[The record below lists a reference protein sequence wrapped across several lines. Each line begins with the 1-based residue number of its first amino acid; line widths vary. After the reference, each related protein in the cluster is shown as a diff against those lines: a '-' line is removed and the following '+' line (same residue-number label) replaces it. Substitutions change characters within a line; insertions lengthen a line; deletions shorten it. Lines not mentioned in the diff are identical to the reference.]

1 MSLQW
6 TLDIDVARGGAGF
19 RQASD
24 YMKNLRSEA
33 LQTKNALK
41 NISSKSSF
49 GSFGNK
55 SVGKASFEVPDFQ
68 HHTAAVGKFGQ
79 AGSKAG
85 ASMSAA
91 FGLASVAIGAT
102 IMAVKKGAQEL
113 SEAGDKI
120 IEYFSERNNSL
131 RIYKT
136 LLGDTERA
144 EKEYRKAGVLA
155 QKTELTQGQ
164 VQFAQQR
171 LITQGFRGE
180 KELDRALLS
189 VMDVATATPT
199 NRREMV
205 MNSMLNA
212 FKKMKGRDRTSLM
225 EMKELGRGVQ
235 ESLIFEELAKIKGV
249 SVKDIIGDPSQ
260 KGKSKGMI
268 SKGMISGEEG
278 IVATQRAIM
287 RQFNTKKL
295 GEFSVAGA
303 GDLKALISNQ
313 EEAWENL
320 AKSFDANTLPGI
332 EKYKKSLQGLVNT
345 IYDAEKGGGKLKEVV
360 QDFGNTVGNVRGVFA
375 DFTASF
381 LESFADSYV
390 QQLKDMGYSTDE
402 EQKKFEGISAA
413 AMNFGSVL
421 GGLGKWVAEAKVFLE
436 DLAPTIDKV
445 RTVFEYLG
453 TAIKGVGDVLAGI
466 KGMASDLVDELKEI
480 ASGKTLTEEELNKR
494 TMKMFSFDNTKK
506 IVGGAKDAVVGVAKA
521 NLAAGWGYGVDD
533 SNRVKSQDKIKKHLV
548 DNQEKILEFVANQDK
563 KMQDIATAGVKAA
576 QDSLASMGLGIKSQE
591 NKAAIS
597 IAGEAGVSGGGHG
610 ASKYV
615 PGYHLGQ
622 FVPNMGA
629 AGALSLRGASIQPF
643 SGISSMGTSLYQ
655 ANAKSINPNQSIVVQ
670 TLNINV
676 ETDGLSSEDVADAV
690 YDKFVSQVN
699 RLSRVP
705 SVNRL

>member
-19 RQASD
+19 RQASE
-24 YMKNLRSEA
+24 YMRNLRVEA
-33 LQTKNALK
+33 LQTKEALK

-49 GSFGNK
+49 GNFGGK
-55 SVGKASFEVPDFQ
+55 SSGFPDFQ
-68 HHTAAVGKFGQ
+68 RHTNAVQQFGQ

-91 FGLASVAIGAT
+91 FGIASVAIGAT
-102 IMAVKKGAQEL
+102 ILAVKKGAQEL
-113 SEAGDKI
+113 SEAGDKVI
-120 IEYFSERNNSL
+120 QYFSERNNSI

-136 LLGDTERA
+136 LLGDADRA

-155 QKTELTQGQ
+155 QKTELTQSQ

-189 VMDVATATPT
+189 VMDVATATPE

-212 FKKMKGRDRTSLM
+212 FKKMKGRGRTSLM

-235 ESLIFEELAKIKGV
+235 ESLIFEEMAKIKGV

-268 SKGMISGEEG
+268 SKGMISDEEG
-278 IVATQRAIM
+278 LVATWRAIM
-287 RQFNTKKL
+287 RQFNTKAL
-295 GEFSVAGA
+295 GEFAVAGS

-332 EKYKKSLQGLVNT
+332 EKYKKSLQGLVNV
-345 IYDAEKGGGKLKEVV
+345 IYDAEKGGGRLKEVV

-375 DFTASF
+375 DFTAAF

-390 QQLKDMGYSTDE
+390 DQLKEMGYSTGE

-413 AMNFGSVL
+413 AMNFGNTL
-421 GGLGKWVAEAKVFLE
+421 GGLGKWVAEAKVFLA
-436 DLAPTIDKV
+436 DLAPAIDKV
-445 RTVFEYLG
+445 KTVFEFLG
-453 TAIKGVGDVLAGI
+453 TAIKGVGTAIDGI
-466 KGMASDLVDELKEI
+466 KGMASDLVKELGEI
-480 ASGKTLTEEELNKR
+480 ASGKELTDEELVDR
-494 TMKMFSFDNTKK
+494 FSFNNTKK
-506 IVGGAKDAVVGVAKA
+506 IVEGVGNVVVGAGQA
-521 NLAAGWGYGVDD
+521 SLAATWGYGVT
-533 SNRVKSQDKIKKHLV
+533 NTQQAKAIGEIKIGGIKKHIQ
-548 DNQEKILEFVANQDK
+548 DNQDKKKDIQDNQDK
-563 KMQDIATAGVKAA
+563 KMQDIAAAGVKAA
-576 QDSLASMGLGIKSQE
+576 QDSLKSIGLGIE
-591 NKAAIS
+591 NKAAMNV
-597 IAGEAGVSGGGHG
+597 AGAAGGSGGGHG
-610 ASKYV
+610 ASQYV
-615 PGYHLGQ
+615 PGLRLGQ
-622 FVPNMGA
+622 FVPNVG
-629 AGALSLRGASIQPF
+629 GGGLLNLSGGNIQPF
-643 SGISSMGTSLYQ
+643 SPAASMGTSLYQ
-655 ANAKSINPNQSIVVQ
+655 NNAKSISPGQSIVVQ
-670 TLNINV
+670 NVNITV
-676 ETDGLSSEDVADAV
+676 ETSGLSSEDVADAV

>member
-6 TLDIDVARGGAGF
+6 TLDIDVARSGAGF
-19 RQASD
+19 RQASE
-24 YMKNLRSEA
+24 YMRNLRVEA
-33 LQTKNALK
+33 LQTKEALK

-49 GSFGNK
+49 GSFGGK
-55 SVGKASFEVPDFQ
+55 SSGFPDFQ
-68 HHTAAVGKFGQ
+68 RHTNAVQQFGQ

-85 ASMSAA
+85 ASMSSA
-91 FGLASVAIGAT
+91 FGIASVAIGAT
-102 IMAVKKGAQEL
+102 ILAVKKGAQEL
-113 SEAGDKI
+113 SEAGDKVI
-120 IEYFSERNNSL
+120 QYFSERNNSI

-136 LLGDTERA
+136 LLGDADRA

-155 QKTELTQGQ
+155 QKTELTQSQ

-189 VMDVATATPT
+189 VMDVATATPE

-278 IVATQRAIM
+278 LVATQRAIM
-287 RQFNTKKL
+287 RQFNTKAL
-295 GEFSVAGA
+295 GEFAVAGS

-313 EEAWENL
+313 DEAWENL
-320 AKSFDANTLPGI
+320 AKAFDANALPGI

-345 IYDAEKGGGKLKEVV
+345 INDAEKGGGRLKEVV

-375 DFTASF
+375 DFTAAF

-390 QQLKDMGYSTDE
+390 DQLKEMGYSTGE

-413 AMNFGSVL
+413 AMNFGNTL
-421 GGLGKWVAEAKVFLE
+421 GGLGKWVAEAKVFLA
-436 DLAPTIDKV
+436 DLAPAIDKV
-445 RTVFEYLG
+445 KTVFEFLG
-453 TAIKGVGDVLAGI
+453 TAIKGVGTAIDGI
-466 KGMASDLVDELKEI
+466 KGMASDLVKELKEI
-480 ASGKTLTEEELNKR
+480 ASGKKLTDKELMDR
-494 TMKMFSFDNTKK
+494 FSFNNTKK
-506 IVGGAKDAVVGVAKA
+506 IVEGVGNVVVGAGQA
-521 NLAAGWGYGVDD
+521 SLAATWGYGVT
-533 SNRVKSQDKIKKHLV
+533 NTQQGKSTEQIKK
-548 DNQEKILEFVANQDK
+548 DIQDNQDK

-576 QDSLASMGLGIKSQE
+576 QDSLKSIGLGIE
-591 NKAAIS
+591 NKAAMNV
-597 IAGEAGVSGGGHG
+597 AGAAGGSGGGHG
-610 ASKYV
+610 ASQYV
-615 PGYHLGQ
+615 PGLRLGQ
-622 FVPNMGA
+622 FVPNLGS
-629 AGALSLRGASIQPF
+629 GGLLNLSGGSIQPF
-643 SGISSMGTSLYQ
+643 SPAASMGPSLYQ
-655 ANAKSINPNQSIVVQ
+655 NNAKSISPGQSIVVQ
-670 TLNINV
+670 NVNITV
-676 ETDGLSSEDVADAV
+676 ETSGLSSEDVADAV

>member
-19 RQASD
+19 RQASE
-24 YMKNLRSEA
+24 YMRNLRVEA
-33 LQTKNALK
+33 LQTKEALK

-49 GSFGNK
+49 GNFGGK
-55 SVGKASFEVPDFQ
+55 SSGFPDFQ
-68 HHTAAVGKFGQ
+68 RHTNAVQQFGQ

-102 IMAVKKGAQEL
+102 VLAVKKGAQEL
-113 SEAGDKI
+113 SEAGDKVI
-120 IEYFSERNNSL
+120 QYFSERNNSL

-136 LLGDTERA
+136 LLGDADRA

-189 VMDVATATPT
+189 VMDVATATPE

-249 SVKDIIGDPSQ
+249 SVKDIIGDPSK

-278 IVATQRAIM
+278 IVATQRAIL
-287 RQFNTKKL
+287 RQLNTKKL
-295 GEFSVAGA
+295 GEFAVAGS

-320 AKSFDANTLPGI
+320 AKAFDANALPGI

-345 IYDAEKGGGKLKEVV
+345 INDAEKGGGRLKEVV

-375 DFTASF
+375 DFTAAF

-390 QQLKDMGYSTDE
+390 QQLKDMGYSTNE

-436 DLAPTIDKV
+436 DLAPTIDRV

-453 TAIKGVGDVLAGI
+453 EAIKGVGQVIAGI
-466 KGMASDLVDELKEI
+466 KGMASDLVNELKEI
-480 ASGKTLTEEELNKR
+480 SSGKKLSDQELMKR
-494 TMKMFSFDNTKK
+494 FSFDNTKK
-506 IVGGAKDAVVGVAKA
+506 IVEGVGNVAVGTAKA
-521 NLAAGWGYGVDD
+521 SFAAGGFGV
-533 SNRVKSQDKIKKHLV
+533 NETHQGKAIGEIKK
-548 DNQEKILEFVANQDK
+548 DIQANQDK
-563 KMQDIATAGVKAA
+563 KLQDIATAGVKAA
-576 QDSLASMGLGIKSQE
+576 QDSLKSIGLGIE
-591 NKAAIS
+591 NKAAMNV
-597 IAGEAGVSGGGHG
+597 AGSPGVSGGSHG
-610 ASKYV
+610 ASQYV
-615 PGYHLGQ
+615 PGFHLGQ
-622 FVPNMGA
+622 FVPNVGS
-629 AGALSLRGASIQPF
+629 GGLLNLSGGSIQPF
-643 SGISSMGTSLYQ
+643 SPVAPMGPSLYQ
-655 ANAKSINPNQSIVVQ
+655 NNTKSISPSQSIVVQ
-670 TLNINV
+670 NVNINV
-676 ETDGLSSEDVADAV
+676 ETDGLSSDDVADAV
-690 YDKFVSQVN
+690 YDKFVSQIN

>member
-33 LQTKNALK
+33 LQTKEALK

-55 SVGKASFEVPDFQ
+55 SSGFPDFQ
-68 HHTAAVGKFGQ
+68 RHTNAVQQFGQ

-91 FGLASVAIGAT
+91 FGIASVAIGAT

-212 FKKMKGRDRTSLM
+212 FKKMKGRDKTSLM

-249 SVKDIIGDPSQ
+249 SVKDIIGDPSK

-287 RQFNTKKL
+287 RQFNTKAL
-295 GEFSVAGA
+295 GEFAVAGA

-332 EKYKKSLQGLVNT
+332 EKYKKSLQGLVNV
-345 IYDAEKGGGKLKEVV
+345 IYDAEKGGGRLKEVV

-381 LESFADSYV
+381 LESFAESYV

-413 AMNFGSVL
+413 AINFGSVL
-421 GGLGKWVAEAKVFLE
+421 GGLGKWVAEAKVFFD
-436 DLAPTIDKV
+436 DLAPTIDRV

-453 TAIKGVGDVLAGI
+453 TAIKGVGEVLAGI
-466 KGMASDLVDELKEI
+466 KGMASDLVNELKEI
-480 ASGKTLTEEELNKR
+480 ASGKKLTDQELMKR
-494 TMKMFSFDNTKK
+494 FSFDNTKK
-506 IVGGAKDAVVGVAKA
+506 IIGGAANAVVGAGQA
-521 NLAAGWGYGVDD
+521 SLAATWGYGVTETVQGKATGKAIGEMEK
-533 SNRVKSQDKIKKHLV
+533 NIK
-548 DNQEKILEFVANQDK
+548 DNQDK

-655 ANAKSINPNQSIVVQ
+655 ANAKSISPNQSIVVQ

>member
-19 RQASD
+19 RQASE
-24 YMKNLRSEA
+24 YMRNLRVEA
-33 LQTKNALK
+33 LQTKDALK

-49 GSFGNK
+49 GNFGGK
-55 SVGKASFEVPDFQ
+55 SSGFPDFQ
-68 HHTAAVGKFGQ
+68 RHTNAVQQFGQ

-91 FGLASVAIGAT
+91 FGIASVAIGAT
-102 IMAVKKGAQEL
+102 VMAVRKGAQEL
-113 SEAGDKI
+113 SEAGDKVI
-120 IEYFSERNNSL
+120 QYFSERNNSL

-235 ESLIFEELAKIKGV
+235 ESLIFEEMAKIKGV

-278 IVATQRAIM
+278 IIATQRAIM
-287 RQFNTKKL
+287 RQFNTKAL

-332 EKYKKSLQGLVNT
+332 EKYKKSLQGLVNV

-375 DFTASF
+375 DFTAAF

-390 QQLKDMGYSTDE
+390 DQLKEMGYSTGE

-421 GGLGKWVAEAKVFLE
+421 GGLGKWVAEAKVFLN
-436 DLAPTIDKV
+436 DLGPAVDRVK
-445 RTVFEYLG
+445 TVFEYLG
-453 TAIKGVGDVLAGI
+453 TAIKGVGEAIKGI
-466 KGMASDLVDELKEI
+466 KGMAADLVKELKEI
-480 ASGKTLTEEELNKR
+480 TSGKKLNEQELNKR
-494 TMKMFSFDNTKK
+494 VIDMFSFNNTKK
-506 IVGGAKDAVVGVAKA
+506 IVEGAGNAVIGTAQA
-521 NLAAGWGYGVDD
+521 SLAAGGFGVTDTHQG
-533 SNRVKSQDKIKKHLV
+533 KAAEGIKKEI
-548 DNQEKILEFVANQDK
+548 QANQDK

-576 QDSLASMGLGIKSQE
+576 QDSLKSIGLGIE
-591 NKAAIS
+591 NKAAMNV
-597 IAGEAGVSGGGHG
+597 AGAAGGSVGGHG
-610 ASKYV
+610 ASQYV
-615 PGYHLGQ
+615 HGFHLGQ
-622 FVPNMGA
+622 FVPNVGS
-629 AGALSLRGASIQPF
+629 GGLLNLSGGSIQPF
-643 SGISSMGTSLYQ
+643 SPVAPMGPSLYQ
-655 ANAKSINPNQSIVVQ
+655 NNTKSISPGQSIVVQ
-670 TLNINV
+670 NVNINV
-676 ETDGLSSEDVADAV
+676 ETSGLSSEDVADAV

>member
-19 RQASD
+19 RQASE
-24 YMKNLRSEA
+24 YMRNLRVEA
-33 LQTKNALK
+33 LQTKDALK

-49 GSFGNK
+49 GNFGGK
-55 SVGKASFEVPDFQ
+55 SSGFPDFQ
-68 HHTAAVGKFGQ
+68 RHTNAVQQFGQ

-91 FGLASVAIGAT
+91 FGIASVAIGAT
-102 IMAVKKGAQEL
+102 ILAVKKGAQEL
-113 SEAGDKI
+113 SEAGDKVI
-120 IEYFSERNNSL
+120 QYFSERNNSI

-136 LLGDTERA
+136 LLGDADRA

-155 QKTELTQGQ
+155 QKTELTQSQ

-189 VMDVATATPT
+189 VMDVATATPE

-278 IVATQRAIM
+278 LVATQRAIM
-287 RQFNTKKL
+287 RQFNTKAL
-295 GEFSVAGA
+295 GEFAVAGS

-313 EEAWENL
+313 DEAWENL
-320 AKSFDANTLPGI
+320 AKAFDANALPGI

-345 IYDAEKGGGKLKEVV
+345 INDAEKGGGRLKEVV

-390 QQLKDMGYSTDE
+390 DQLKEMGYSTGE

-421 GGLGKWVAEAKVFLE
+421 GGLGKWVAEAKVFLD

-453 TAIKGVGDVLAGI
+453 NAIKGVGEVIAGI
-466 KGMASDLVDELKEI
+466 KGMAADLVKEFKEI
-480 ASGKTLTEEELNKR
+480 ASGKKLTDKELMDR
-494 TMKMFSFDNTKK
+494 FSFNNTKK
-506 IVGGAKDAVVGVAKA
+506 IIEGAGNVVVGAGQA
-521 NLAAGWGYGVDD
+521 SLAATWGYGVT
-533 SNRVKSQDKIKKHLV
+533 NTQQGKFKGEIKK
-548 DNQEKILEFVANQDK
+548 DIQANQDK
-563 KMQDIATAGVKAA
+563 KLQDIATAGVKAA
-576 QDSLASMGLGIKSQE
+576 QDSLKSIGLGIE
-591 NKAAIS
+591 NKAAMNV
-597 IAGEAGVSGGGHG
+597 AGAAGGSGGGHG
-610 ASKYV
+610 ASHYV
-615 PGYHLGQ
+615 PGLRLGQ
-622 FVPNMGA
+622 FVPNLGS
-629 AGALSLRGASIQPF
+629 GGLLNLSGGSIQPF
-643 SGISSMGTSLYQ
+643 SPAVSMGPSLYQ
-655 ANAKSINPNQSIVVQ
+655 NNAKSISPGQSIVVQ
-670 TLNINV
+670 NVNINV
-676 ETDGLSSEDVADAV
+676 ETSGLSSEDVADAV

>member
-49 GSFGNK
+49 GNFGNK
-55 SVGKASFEVPDFQ
+55 SSGKASFEVPDFQ

-91 FGLASVAIGAT
+91 FGMASVAIGAT

-249 SVKDIIGDPSQ
+249 SVKDIIGDPSK

-287 RQFNTKKL
+287 RQFNTKAL

-313 EEAWENL
+313 DEAWENL
-320 AKSFDANTLPGI
+320 AKSFNANTLPGI
-332 EKYKKSLQGLVNT
+332 EKYKKSLQGLVNV
-345 IYDAEKGGGKLKEVV
+345 IYDAEKGGGRLKEVV

-375 DFTASF
+375 DFTAAF

-390 QQLKDMGYSTDE
+390 DQLKEMGYSTGE

-421 GGLGKWVAEAKVFLE
+421 GGLGKWVAEAKIFLD

-453 TAIKGVGDVLAGI
+453 TAIKGVGEVIAGI
-466 KGMASDLVDELKEI
+466 KGMATDLVNELKEI
-480 ASGKTLTEEELNKR
+480 ASGKKLTDQELMKR
-494 TMKMFSFDNTKK
+494 FSFDNTKK
-506 IVGGAKDAVVGVAKA
+506 IYGGAKDAVVGLTKA
-521 NLAAGWGYGVDD
+521 NFAATWGYGVDE
-533 SNRVKSQDKIKKHLV
+533 SNRVQSINKIKKHIV
-548 DNQEKILEFVANQDK
+548 ANQEKTLQY
-563 KMQDIATAGVKAA
+563 IATGGAKAA
-576 QDSLASMGLGIKSQE
+576 QDSSSSVVPGIKSQE
-591 NKAAIS
+591 NKAAIN
-597 IAGEAGVSGGGHG
+597 IAGETGGSGGGNG

-615 PGYHLGQ
+615 PGLRLGQ
-622 FVPNMGA
+622 FVPNVG
-629 AGALSLRGASIQPF
+629 GGGLLNLSGGNIQPF
-643 SGISSMGTSLYQ
+643 SPAASMGPSLYQ
-655 ANAKSINPNQSIVVQ
+655 NNAKSISPGQSIVVQ
-670 TLNINV
+670 NVNITV
-676 ETDGLSSEDVADAV
+676 ETSGLSSEDVADAV